1 MNTRSSGYDVPSP
14 KIWVES
20 RTSIHAET
28 ASDHPWTFCQSPG
41 PSTSFSSSPIAP
53 ESLQLGVYWWFLFFP
68 KERSPEHNSLN
79 LSPSILRSQTKPKR
93 KMKHTVE
100 RKWWFVRNSWGK
112 LGRGS
117 ASTDLKAQEKFK
129 VFYVP
134 TTLLIWFITQKE
146 LSDGKKDTMLSLNFK

>member
-1 MNTRSSGYDVPSP
+1 MFQVQKSELSQGHQSMQKLHLITRELSVSLPVLPP
-14 KIWVES
+14 PFLL
-20 RTSIHAET
+20 H
-28 ASDHPWTFCQSPG
+28 
-41 PSTSFSSSPIAP
+41 PIAP

-117 ASTDLKAQEKFK
+117 ASTDLKAQEKCK